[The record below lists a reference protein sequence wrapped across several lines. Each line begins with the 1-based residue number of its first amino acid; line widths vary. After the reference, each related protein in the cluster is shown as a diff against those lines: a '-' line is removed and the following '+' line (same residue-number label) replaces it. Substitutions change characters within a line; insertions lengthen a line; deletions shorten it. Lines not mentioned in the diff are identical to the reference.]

1 MPRRRADSKPHV
13 IQKVQAQHDTMTE
26 AYKTYKAEQ
35 EAMLKALRWARNE
48 GETLENLASSLDCSR
63 QWIYKWTTY
72 GANHNKIYPKAS

>member
-35 EAMLKALRWARNE
+35 EAMLNALRWARNE
-48 GETLENLASSLDCSR
+48 GETL
-63 QWIYKWTTY
+63 
-72 GANHNKIYPKAS
+72 